1 MSDAAEVFRNALS
14 LDVDDRA
21 ALAQS
26 LLDSLED
33 LSAEEAERLWA
44 QQAQWRLQE
53 YRAGRAKAIPAEDV
67 ATKAKTLFR

>member
-1 MSDAAEVFRNALS
+1 MSDAADVFRNALS

-44 QQAQWRLQE
+44 QQAQTRLQE
-53 YRAGRAKAIPAEDV
+53 YRAGRAKAIPAEEV
-67 ATKAKTLFR
+67 ARKAEKLFR